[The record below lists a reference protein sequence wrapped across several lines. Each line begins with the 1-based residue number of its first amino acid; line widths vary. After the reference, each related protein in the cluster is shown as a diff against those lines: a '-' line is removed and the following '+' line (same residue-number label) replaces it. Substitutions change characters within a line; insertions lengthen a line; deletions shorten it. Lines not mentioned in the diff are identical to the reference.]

1 VSDPAVLLQAV
12 QAAVRSGVADAGQ
25 LAESADVDVEHGCDG
40 LQREAAEHVQD
51 AAVGRAACSCPA
63 AGAGPG
69 TGLRRVHDVE
79 DLLYAGLERRVGPVV
94 DACAAGQDVGDGAF
108 PLVRKS
114 AVLLESAAGDAAGA
128 LSRGADVLQSGGALG
143 VREQRP
149 HVGQAPARPHS
160 TEQDGEENRGGVLL
174 GQDGTGQRL
183 LCGRRQGPAQA
194 RQVAVAAPV
203 TREPACRIPV
213 ECRSQLAFLAHGHIR
228 AGRGA
233 EQGEQ
238 RGGEPEP
245 GARRGSPGRGLG
257 AVTAEPA
264 VLSRA
269 RARRRRRG

>member
-1 VSDPAVLLQAV
+1 
-12 QAAVRSGVADAGQ
+12 VRSGVADAGQ

-149 HVGQAPARPHS
+149 HS
-160 TEQDGEENRGGVLL
+160 TE
-174 GQDGTGQRL
+174 QDGTGQRL

-245 GARRGSPGRGLG
+245 GARRGSLGRGLG